1 MKAVGI
7 IVEYNPF
14 HNGHIH
20 HIAETKRISNAD
32 ILVAVMSTSF
42 NMRGEI
48 APYDKFLKTE
58 IALKYG
64 IDLIIE
70 LPFIFTNQSSELF
83 AYSSIYLLDK
93 LGIDEIYFGSE
104 SNDIRYIQ
112 KMARLLDSKEYNETL
127 KKYLSNS
134 YPMAH
139 MLALQELNI
148 KPIASNDMLG
158 IDYVRAISKLN
169 SKIIPHT
176 IHRINSNYNDLIP
189 TDNFISSARA
199 IRNLNII
206 ESYVPNE
213 VNKIFI
219 NQGFIENQ
227 NFFELLRYKLLF
239 TNFNDILGFD
249 DNLAGL
255 FRNTDI
261 HQFNDI
267 EKLVSKK
274 YTRSRINR
282 LLLNI
287 LFDIKKDYQITNPSY
302 LRVLGMN
309 NIGQLYLNK
318 IKKQIDI
325 PLIVKVKEGMHRDLD
340 LEINVSRFYSLVY
353 KKNITPKEF
362 EKPLMKSPILDEY

>member
-1 MKAVGI
+1 MKVVGI

-20 HIAETKRISNAD
+20 HIAETKKISKAD

-48 APYDKFLKTE
+48 APFDKFIKTE

-70 LPFIFTNQSSELF
+70 LPFIYTNQSSELF
-83 AYSSIYLLDK
+83 AYSSIYLLNK

-104 SNDIRYIQ
+104 SNDINYIQ
-112 KMARLLDSKEYNETL
+112 KMAKLLDSKEYNETL

-134 YPMAH
+134 YPTAH
-139 MLALQELNI
+139 MLALHELNL
-148 KPIASNDMLG
+148 KPITSNDMLG
-158 IDYVRAISKLN
+158 IDYVRAINKLN

-176 IHRINSNYNDLIP
+176 IKRINSNYNDLFP
-189 TDNFISSARA
+189 TDNSFSSARA
-199 IRNLNII
+199 IRNLNKI
-206 ESYVPNE
+206 EAYVPNE
-213 VNKIFI
+213 VNQIFI
-219 NQGFIENQ
+219 TQGFLKNQ
-227 NFFELLRYKLLF
+227 DFFELLKYKLLF
-239 TNFNDILGFD
+239 TNFNEILGFD

-255 FRNTDI
+255 FKNTDI
-261 HQFNDI
+261 NQYDDI

-287 LFDIKKDYQITNPSY
+287 LFNIKKDYPITNPSY
-302 LRVLGMN
+302 IRILGMN
-309 NIGQLYLNK
+309 SAGQLYLNK

-325 PLIVKVKEGMHRDLD
+325 PLIVKTKEGIHRDLD
-340 LEINVSRFYSLVY
+340 LEINISRFYSLIY
-353 KKNITPKEF
+353 KKNITPREF
-362 EKPLMKSPILDEY
+362 EKPLIKTPIL